1 MMESAKCTLKEAAQA
16 IQDFDF
22 EEDICRISRYI
33 KKNTSVFLI
42 LIKEYLCKDRTF
54 FHFFKF
60 ALILSFHQR
69 FSGKTFFYAAKTFG
83 QGQKLSD

>member
-33 KKNTSVFLI
+33 KKNTEVFLI
-42 LIKEYLCKDRTF
+42 LIKEYL
-54 FHFFKF
+54 
-60 ALILSFHQR
+60 
-69 FSGKTFFYAAKTFG
+69 
-83 QGQKLSD
+83 